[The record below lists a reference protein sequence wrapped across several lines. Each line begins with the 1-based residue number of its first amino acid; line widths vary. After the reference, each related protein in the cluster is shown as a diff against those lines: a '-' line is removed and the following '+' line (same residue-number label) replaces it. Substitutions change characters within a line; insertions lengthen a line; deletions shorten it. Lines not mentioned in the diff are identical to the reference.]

1 MKWQNFATNIPYI
14 DMSKI
19 IDFHTHAFP
28 DKIAKATMQKLG
40 EISKIPYY
48 TDGTWSGLEEAI
60 CKAGVDMAVVLNIA
74 TRPGQE
80 NTINTVAAEKSRGRF
95 IAFGSV
101 HPDSPDAIEQLE
113 KIKELGIRGV
123 KFHPDYQNFM
133 IDDKKMWPIYRKV
146 SELGLIAVFHAG
158 FDPLSPELIHAM
170 PQASA
175 KVVESFPDMV
185 TVLAH
190 LGGMYKFDE
199 VEKYLACGYKNL
211 YIDTAMAYEN
221 IKQEQLLRIIDS
233 FGAEH
238 VLYGSD
244 NPWHDSAFEL
254 SLIRSLPICERD
266 KKLILGENAARLLN
280 I

>member
-1 MKWQNFATNIPYI
+1 
-14 DMSKI
+14 MSKI

-40 EISKIPYY
+40 DISKIPYY

-80 NTINTVAAEKSRGRF
+80 NTINTLAAEKSRGRF

-133 IDDKKMWPIYRKV
+133 IDDKKMWPIYKKV

-175 KVVESFPDMV
+175 KVVESFPDMI

-190 LGGMYKFDE
+190 LGGMHKFDE
-199 VEKYLACGYKNL
+199 VEKYLARGYKNL

-233 FGAEH
+233 FGADR

-254 SLIRSLPICERD
+254 SLIRSLPICESD